1 MKIALELGESLDV
14 VLMNKDEVVGTLSL
28 QIRGLAQAVAQPKA
42 LAAKTVSSET
52 RSAAPAKKKRTM
64 SAEVRER
71 LRQAQLRRWARV
83 KGAQQQEGEQ
93 ASSGG
98 EGAPAQQ

>member
-14 VLMNKDEVVGTLSL
+14 VLMSKEQVVGTLSL

-42 LAAKTVSSET
+42 QAAKAAVSET
-52 RSAAPAKKKRTM
+52 RPTGPAKKKRTM
-64 SAEVRER
+64 SPEARER
-71 LRQAQLRRWARV
+71 LRQAQLRRWAKV
-83 KGAQQQEGEQ
+83 KGAQQQGGEQ

-98 EGAPAQQ
+98 EGVPPQQ